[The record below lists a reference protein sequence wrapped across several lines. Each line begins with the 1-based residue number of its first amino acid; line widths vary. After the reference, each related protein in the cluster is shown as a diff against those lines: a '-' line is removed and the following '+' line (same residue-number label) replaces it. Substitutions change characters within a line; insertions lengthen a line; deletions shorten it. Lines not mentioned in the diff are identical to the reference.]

1 MFVPGECV
9 FPFEAIRRR
18 NGEAI
23 LPLGSGDENHWPEV
37 LEHHGAARLCR
48 FSDFEKD
55 PHFRKWNLWGYIDA
69 RDASQ
74 AIRLALEAPLKG
86 ADVFVIANADTV
98 MSRSTSALLAEI
110 FPGLPVR
117 KNLGSKRDTPLDR
130 ESTACVGL
138 RAAIQ
143 LAQSEESES
152 LIERIDR
159 Y

>member
-98 MSRSTSALLAEI
+98 MSRSTSAPIGRDLSWPACKEEPR
-110 FPGLPVR
+110 F
-117 KNLGSKRDTPLDR
+117 KRDTPLDR

-159 Y
+159 